1 MRFSTTTRN
10 KAPITNAEE
19 SHGMVGNDKQKV
31 DATVLDW
38 KQTFDLLD
46 HTAMMEALHRFVLSA
61 RIMSSIKSFY
71 AVPTFETQG
80 FNHTAVGKDSG
91 IRQGCPLSPYLF
103 ITVLTAIF
111 HDLDESLDQQ
121 GIARNTWT
129 KGIPLMTLSMR
140 RTPDALLCSS
150 DHTADAVN
158 SQRPGGDLCVI

>member
-1 MRFSTTTRN
+1 M
-10 KAPITNAEE
+10 
-19 SHGMVGNDKQKV
+19 
-31 DATVLDW
+31 
-38 KQTFDLLD
+38 
-46 HTAMMEALHRFVLSA
+46 LSA
-61 RIMSSIKSFY
+61 RTMSSIKSFY

-80 FNHTAVGKDSG
+80 FNHTAVGKDSAG

-103 ITVLTAIF
+103 IMVLTAIF

-121 GIARNTWT
+121 VIARNTWT

-158 SQRPGGDLCVI
+158 FQHPQGDLCVIWDAPAKDKDRTAHPSQLHRPLTVE